1 MEETVKES
9 TIFKEEMTKVFVNG
23 ENTMPVGDIDQLE
36 GHAGGAFHGV
46 LIAASGTETAVTTEG
61 NEFKLPA
68 FRTAVH
74 CTAIRRVTTM
84 DHLLDVF
91 NHSVARM
98 ESIYHFFI
106 MISKDFLQNIHMISM
121 KKRGTKSNPLM
132 NEGAG
137 GAEVPQA
144 LFYAYRSK
152 KDRKPSQSHEMMP
165 PPITISPSYRT
176 TDCPGVIARCGW
188 SNSTRRRS
196 SSGCVTVQGC
206 SL

>member
-84 DHLLDVF
+84 NHLLDVF

-98 ESIYHFFI
+98 KSIYHFFI
-106 MISKDFLQNIHMISM
+106 MISEDFLQNIHMISM

-132 NEGAG
+132 NEGVG

-144 LFYAYRSK
+144 LFYMYIILPQKKICFKMNMLTYRVFAAES
-152 KDRKPSQSHEMMP
+152 RHSQGRAGLRQAAWAE
-165 PPITISPSYRT
+165 R
-176 TDCPGVIARCGW
+176 
-188 SNSTRRRS
+188 NRS
-196 SSGCVTVQGC
+196 FQTAVRPAF
-206 SL
+206 

>member
-144 LFYAYRSK
+144 LFYVVSYQIRLA
-152 KDRKPSQSHEMMP
+152 
-165 PPITISPSYRT
+165 ITNAQP
-176 TDCPGVIARCGW
+176 
-188 SNSTRRRS
+188 
-196 SSGCVTVQGC
+196 
-206 SL
+206 

>member
-1 MEETVKES
+1 MEQAVEEFTV
-9 TIFKEEMTKVFVNG
+9 FKKEMTEIFVDG

-84 DHLLDVF
+84 NHLLDVF

-98 ESIYHFFI
+98 KSIYHFFI
-106 MISKDFLQNIHMISM
+106 MISEDFLQNIHMISM

-137 GAEVPQA
+137 GADVPQA
-144 LFYAYRSK
+144 LFYLKTKTKLK
-152 KDRKPSQSHEMMP
+152 KGEKPGS
-165 PPITISPSYRT
+165 
-176 TDCPGVIARCGW
+176 
-188 SNSTRRRS
+188 
-196 SSGCVTVQGC
+196 
-206 SL
+206 

>member
-9 TIFKEEMTKVFVNG
+9 TIFKEEMTKVFVDG

-84 DHLLDVF
+84 NHLLDVF

-98 ESIYHFFI
+98 KSIYHFFI
-106 MISKDFLQNIHMISM
+106 MISEDFLQNIHMISM

-137 GAEVPQA
+137 GAEVPKA
-144 LFYAYRSK
+144 LFYFFSIKIFFPGSSGSNLSEPTR
-152 KDRKPSQSHEMMP
+152 
-165 PPITISPSYRT
+165 TIAVPY
-176 TDCPGVIARCGW
+176 GAVM
-188 SNSTRRRS
+188 NSTRAGS
-196 SSGCVTVQGC
+196 
-206 SL
+206 

>member
-9 TIFKEEMTKVFVNG
+9 TIFKEEMTKVFVDG

-84 DHLLDVF
+84 NHLLDVF

-98 ESIYHFFI
+98 KSIYHFFI
-106 MISKDFLQNIHMISM
+106 MISEDFLQNIHMISM

-132 NEGAG
+132 NEGVG

-144 LFYAYRSK
+144 LFYFSEFLHIAQFPISFPIRFLNIGQCFSILWYNNFINTV
-152 KDRKPSQSHEMMP
+152 RKGDFYVFSCRLYGTASAN
-165 PPITISPSYRT
+165 R
-176 TDCPGVIARCGW
+176 GR
-188 SNSTRRRS
+188 
-196 SSGCVTVQGC
+196 
-206 SL
+206 

>member
-84 DHLLDVF
+84 NHLLDVF

-98 ESIYHFFI
+98 KSIYHFFI
-106 MISKDFLQNIHMISM
+106 MISEDFLQNIHMISM

-137 GAEVPQA
+137 GAEVPKA
-144 LFYAYRSK
+144 LFYSSRNT
-152 KDRKPSQSHEMMP
+152 RVFRHEIRAQNDTCLHREHNLAMKNK
-165 PPITISPSYRT
+165 SLRR
-176 TDCPGVIARCGW
+176 IAAAQRGRCFAPCAA
-188 SNSTRRRS
+188 RQER
-196 SSGCVTVQGC
+196 
-206 SL
+206 

>member
-9 TIFKEEMTKVFVNG
+9 TIFKEEMTKVFVDG

-84 DHLLDVF
+84 NHLLDVF

-98 ESIYHFFI
+98 KSIYHFFI
-106 MISKDFLQNIHMISM
+106 MISEDFLQNIHMISM

-132 NEGAG
+132 NEGVG

-144 LFYAYRSK
+144 LFYSSSR
-152 KDRKPSQSHEMMP
+152 
-165 PPITISPSYRT
+165 
-176 TDCPGVIARCGW
+176 
-188 SNSTRRRS
+188 STRVFRLEMRAQIETGLHRAYDPAMKNKS
-196 SSGCVTVQGC
+196 LSYTMLHWSIVTHA
-206 SL
+206 